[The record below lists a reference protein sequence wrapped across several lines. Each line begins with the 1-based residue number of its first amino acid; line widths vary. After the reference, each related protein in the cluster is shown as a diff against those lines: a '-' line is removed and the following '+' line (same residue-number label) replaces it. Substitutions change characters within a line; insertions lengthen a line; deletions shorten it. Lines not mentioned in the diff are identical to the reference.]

1 MYKEAV
7 QGMGDCQGPVLDI
20 KKAATDRVT
29 ILVGT
34 YNGERFLDEQ
44 LQSIIHQSHNN
55 WQIIASDD
63 GSTDGTPVLLK
74 RYQQLLG
81 EERMRITQGPRKGF
95 AANFMALANVP
106 RTDADYFAFSDQD
119 DVWHPD
125 HLQRALKWM
134 QSLDGDIP
142 TLYCGRTRLVQD
154 DGQPFGISP
163 LFCRPPSFA
172 NALVQSLAGGNTMV
186 FNRSAQRLLARTR
199 KLPIVSHDW
208 WLYML
213 VSGAQGR
220 IHYSE
225 TPTVDYRQHGG
236 NLIGANSSLKD
247 RLHRIRRMFAGHFQ
261 DWNDINLAA
270 LSQCQELLSE
280 DNQQILHTFVNARRG
295 GILTRLQ
302 GMANA
307 GLYRQTTPGN
317 LALVLAAIL
326 GKL

>member
-1 MYKEAV
+1 
-7 QGMGDCQGPVLDI
+7 
-20 KKAATDRVT
+20 
-29 ILVGT
+29 
-34 YNGERFLDEQ
+34 
-44 LQSIIHQSHNN
+44 
-55 WQIIASDD
+55 
-63 GSTDGTPVLLK
+63 
-74 RYQQLLG
+74 
-81 EERMRITQGPRKGF
+81 
-95 AANFMALANVP
+95 
-106 RTDADYFAFSDQD
+106 
-119 DVWHPD
+119 
-125 HLQRALKWM
+125 
-134 QSLDGDIP
+134 
-142 TLYCGRTRLVQD
+142 
-154 DGQPFGISP
+154 
-163 LFCRPPSFA
+163 
-172 NALVQSLAGGNTMV
+172 MV

-199 KLPIVSHDW
+199 ELPIVSHDW

-280 DNQQILHTFVNARRG
+280 DNQQTLHTFATARRG